1 MNTKSLISALLIIA
15 IAMTLSSVAASV
27 FVYYPLSITLSPT
40 APDVKLVE
48 GSNAGQAD
56 LGGSTITV
64 TITGSTKASI
74 TIHPTNER
82 TYYKNVTVIVNT
94 GSATYYGWIKVNTPI
109 SANGITAAKLIIKD
123 TSGATVA
130 TVDLKS
136 TTLQG
141 GFSIPASGKLF
152 IDIEVQIDSTIDPTT
167 ITSGN
172 VASIDLVY
180 SPQSV
185 ETPP

>member
-1 MNTKSLISALLIIA
+1 
-15 IAMTLSSVAASV
+15 
-27 FVYYPLSITLSPT
+27 SITLSPT
-40 APDVKLVE
+40 APDVRLVE

-130 TVDLKS
+130 TVDLMS

-141 GFSIPASGKLF
+141 GGFSIPAGGKLF